1 MPQHERRSPLTRVV
15 MLLIAATLA
24 LLPVAAA
31 SAAMADE
38 AKGTKLY
45 TDAKLDKLKPEQKK
59 KALEAAQKAGAHAV
73 CAKVPGVSSVS
84 WAENKCTEAL
94 KGSFVAGTY
103 VTGAALC
110 TPLYAIPGI
119 GPVINTADVVSTVTG
134 RGFSCPSAM
143 AKWIQGDGGEAFK
156 KTLVGEIAK
165 GTVDA
170 TKKVAKV
177 AKFIANPAN
186 AIDEFANSAK
196 EWATGLTQT
205 ILKHLTDYNGAS
217 LSSPEFLAN
226 YAASAGVGI
235 VILAVMLLLSCW
247 YASRGTI
254 DPDELIESIFV
265 RGPWTVLF
273 IVFGPA
279 IGAVLQNSLRAM
291 TDGIAQLTGKS
302 AGDFLSGAFA
312 DIMSATASGVP
323 GGSLGGAFLFSCMGV
338 GALGVAVGFV
348 VQDYGLYMTSCVFAI
363 AGGMRINPKWRPK
376 ARKIDAGV
384 GALLLMKPAFM
395 LLLLLSF
402 GFLNMTIN
410 SNGQVKDSGW
420 NLFSQLI
427 TVAAVFLMLAFAPFG
442 IMRQMPL
449 LPGGNEGDEGG
460 SSGASLAA
468 AGTAGVMLSQAA
480 HARSAAASDAG
491 SSAPTAP
498 AAAPGTPGGTGAPGG
513 AGAPG
518 ASSQG
523 ATTPNPPT
531 RTPQAGGAGGAGGT
545 SRAATAGAGGTRVAS
560 GGGKV
565 AAGGAV
571 AGVGAAVTAAAQLGQ
586 AAKQKAEHVSR
597 QGNPRMGE
605 AEEE

>member
-1 MPQHERRSPLTRVV
+1 MHQREHRSPLTRLV
-15 MLLIAATLA
+15 MLLVAATLA

-31 SAAMADE
+31 SPAMAEE

-84 WAENKCTEAL
+84 WAENKCTDAL
-94 KGSFVAGTY
+94 RGSFVAGTY

-119 GPVINTADVVSTVTG
+119 GAVISAGDVASTLSG

-165 GTVDA
+165 GTVDV
-170 TKKVAKV
+170 TKKVAKA
-177 AKFIANPAN
+177 AKFIANPAS
-186 AIDEFANSAK
+186 AIDDFANSSK

-205 ILKHLTDYNGAS
+205 ILTHMTDYTGAS
-217 LSSPEFLAN
+217 LSSQEFLTS
-226 YAASAGVGI
+226 YAVSAGVGL

-254 DPDELIESIFV
+254 DPDELIESVFI
-265 RGPWTVLF
+265 RGPWAVLF

-279 IGAVLQNSLRAM
+279 IGAGLQTALRVM

-302 AGDFLSGAFA
+302 AGDFLGGAFA
-312 DIMSATASGVP
+312 DIMAATVSGVP
-323 GGSLGGAFLFSCMGV
+323 GGSLGGAFLFVCMGI
-338 GALGVAVGFV
+338 GALGVAVSFV
-348 VQDYGLYMTSCVFAI
+348 LQDYGLFMTSCVFAI

-376 ARKIDAGV
+376 SRKLDAGV

-395 LLLLLSF
+395 LLLMLSF
-402 GFLNMTIN
+402 SFLDMTVHG
-410 SNGQVKDSGW
+410 NGQVKDSGW
-420 NLFSQLI
+420 NLFLQLI
-427 TVAAVFLMLAFAPFG
+427 TVATVFLMLAFAPFG
-442 IMRQMPL
+442 IMRKMPL

-460 SSGASLAA
+460 SSGATLAA
-468 AGTAGVMLSQAA
+468 AGTVGMAVSQAA
-480 HARSAAASDAG
+480 NARSSAASEAG
-491 SSAPTAP
+491 GSAPAP
-498 AAAPGTPGGTGAPGG
+498 PAMPSVAGG
-513 AGAPG
+513 AGTAESPG
-518 ASSQG
+518 AGSKSS
-523 ATTPNPPT
+523 TPNPPT
-531 RTPQAGGAGGAGGT
+531 RTPQAGGAGGA
-545 SRAATAGAGGTRVAS
+545 SRAANAGANGT
-560 GGGKV
+560 KV
-565 AAGGAV
+565 AAGGAM
-571 AGVGAAVTAAAQLGQ
+571 AGVGAVVTAAAQVVQ
-586 AAKQKAEHVSR
+586 AAKQKAEHMSR
-597 QGNPRMGE
+597 DGNARMGE